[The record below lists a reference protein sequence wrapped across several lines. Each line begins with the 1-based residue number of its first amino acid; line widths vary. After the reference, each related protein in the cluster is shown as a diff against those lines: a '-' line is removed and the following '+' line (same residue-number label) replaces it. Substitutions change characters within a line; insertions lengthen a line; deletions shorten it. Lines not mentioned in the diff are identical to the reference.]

1 MARYP
6 TLPQNMSTEDI
17 RKMYTDIQRWGS
29 ILINEL
35 NNRDIVVDSKPSSN
49 IYTVVTITSI
59 GRPRKGDIAY
69 SASTG
74 KFKGYVSLGSET
86 SWQNLVVPPNMYTAQ
101 QKLQPMPTTQ
111 QTYDSY
117 NNLNKTP
124 SNYMT
129 PRKKT

>member
-6 TLPQNMSTEDI
+6 TLPQNMSTDDI
-17 RKMYTDIQRWGS
+17 RRMYSEIQRWGS

-35 NNRDIVVDSKPSSN
+35 NNRDIVSESTPSSN

-86 SWQNLVVPPNMYTAQ
+86 SWQ
-101 QKLQPMPTTQ
+101 
-111 QTYDSY
+111 D
-117 NNLNKTP
+117 LN
-124 SNYMT
+124 
-129 PRKKT
+129 